1 MGLSLGPSLRSV
13 AGLAQVESGL
23 TGMPQLVEPAVDI
36 PGSGFSLERD
46 LSGACI
52 CVCTYT
58 CIHIYID
65 TVHNNT
71 VISFFIL
78 FVSSTKI
85 YTPYGQRFLTN
96 LFQKNV

>member
-1 MGLSLGPSLRSV
+1 MRV
-13 AGLAQVESGL
+13 YV
-23 TGMPQLVEPAVDI
+23 
-36 PGSGFSLERD
+36 
-46 LSGACI
+46 
-52 CVCTYT
+52 CVH
-58 CIHIYID
+58 IHVYIYID